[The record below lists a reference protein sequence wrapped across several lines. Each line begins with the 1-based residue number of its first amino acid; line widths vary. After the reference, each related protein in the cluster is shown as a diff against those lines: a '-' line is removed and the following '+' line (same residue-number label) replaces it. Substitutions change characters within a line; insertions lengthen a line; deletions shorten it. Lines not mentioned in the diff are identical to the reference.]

1 MRKDIAL
8 KLKAEAERVAKE
20 FSNPSEAWAQLGSG
34 LLVPD
39 EYAVKSRRPTGID
52 LFSGCGGF
60 SCGVIQAGFEVL
72 ASLDNDPMAM
82 LTYLFNLGSYP
93 CKIHFISPEDEA
105 KAEKAIERYM
115 IRTENNLDV
124 VETSGGGWISGHP
137 ELSPVRHFFLGDVRK
152 ITGKEILAALGKEVG
167 EIDCVFGSPPCQG
180 FSIAGKRNVMDPRNS
195 LVFEFARLVLEI
207 KPKTI
212 MFENVPGMVSMVT
225 PEGLPIVDAFCR
237 VLEDGDF
244 GTFDSLKRGLL
255 SSAGCG
261 AALRSK
267 GKSKKKTKDKKD
279 VPLFREEA
287 KEA

>member
-1 MRKDIAL
+1 MQL
-8 KLKAEAERVAKE
+8 EEGW
-20 FSNPSEAWAQLGSG
+20 SQLGSG
-34 LLVPD
+34 LLIPD

-72 ASLDNDPMAM
+72 AGLDNDPMSM

-93 CKIHFISPEDEA
+93 CKIHFISPEDEV
-105 KAEKAIERYM
+105 KAENAIKRHM
-115 IRTENNLDV
+115 IRTENSLDV
-124 VETSGGGWISGHP
+124 VKTSGGGWISHHP

-152 ITGKEILAALGKEVG
+152 ITGKEILADLGKEVG

-180 FSIAGKRNVMDPRNS
+180 FSSAGKRDVMDPRNS
-195 LVFEFARLVLEI
+195 LVFEFARLIVEI

-212 MFENVPGMVSMVT
+212 IFENVPGMVSMVT
-225 PEGLPIVDAFCR
+225 PEGLSIIDAFCR

-244 GTFDSLKRGLL
+244 GTFDSLKRVLL

-261 AALRSK
+261 VALRSK
-267 GKSKKKTKDKKD
+267 GKSKKKTEAQKD
-279 VPLFREEA
+279 VLLFREEA
-287 KEA
+287 R